1 MSVCGGCPYPF
12 EMVLAGEAE
21 NEEKVCEY
29 GCTFEDAAYRISWAY
44 DQLYDRYKALE
55 DEKRAL
61 EQRIRELELPYV
73 DDGK

>member
-1 MSVCGGCPYPF
+1 MSICGGCPYPF

-44 DQLYDRYKALE
+44 DQLYDRHISAMQSKGLTVLRMALPE
-55 DEKRAL
+55 RCT
-61 EQRIRELELPYV
+61 
-73 DDGK
+73 